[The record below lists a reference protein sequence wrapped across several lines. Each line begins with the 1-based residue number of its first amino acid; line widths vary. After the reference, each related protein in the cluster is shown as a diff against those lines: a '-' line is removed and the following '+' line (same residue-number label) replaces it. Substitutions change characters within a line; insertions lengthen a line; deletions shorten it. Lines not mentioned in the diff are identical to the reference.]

1 MAVYETRSAAPA
13 GAAGP
18 ALDDGQAQGVGGRQR
33 DLFSSGGGGGYLNE
47 CTESK
52 VLEVAKIRELSD
64 MGLPAIWIRVAEA
77 IGYDN
82 FLQLWR
88 ILDTAAELR
97 EIRRS
102 ENESMIEV
110 QLRRY
115 TSFQRYQRNR
125 WIETLAANGLPNA
138 VIQRAVK
145 QRLGEKLDRSHIRKL
160 AKRGRMPR

>member
-1 MAVYETRSAAPA
+1 MSAHETRSAEPA
-13 GAAGP
+13 GDDLDAGGGGL
-18 ALDDGQAQGVGGRQR
+18 AEGVGGRQR
-33 DLFSSGGGGGYLNE
+33 DLFASGGGGGYLDE
-47 CTESK
+47 CSSSK
-52 VLEVAKIRELSD
+52 VLEGAKIRELFD

-82 FLQLWR
+82 FLQMWR

-115 TSFQRYQRNR
+115 SSFQRYQRNR
-125 WIETLAANGLPNA
+125 WVEDLARHGLPSA
-138 VIQRAVK
+138 AIQRAVK
-145 QRLGEKLDRSHIRKL
+145 LRLGEQLDRSHIRKL
-160 AKRGRMPR
+160 AKRGRVPR